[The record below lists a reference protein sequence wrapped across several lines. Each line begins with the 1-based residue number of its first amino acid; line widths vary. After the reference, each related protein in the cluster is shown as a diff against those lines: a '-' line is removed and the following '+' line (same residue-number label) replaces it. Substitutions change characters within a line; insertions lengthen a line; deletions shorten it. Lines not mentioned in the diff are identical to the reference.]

1 MEGSSRRW
9 STCDRRTTANSDS
22 FLLMSFATYP
32 NEMVGLADQIW
43 RQLESYHDTTY
54 FVQECREA
62 FKEVGIK
69 GGWARYFAGRAAPM
83 GEASAGAVVA
93 AFYNFAPRMVSNSIP
108 AAWEVATPA
117 QFIEARLVGIDRAM
131 RRLIAPWIDTKEIAE
146 TADALTQA
154 ALSADPAGKVL
165 FGANAGL
172 EVPSSPHL
180 KLFHAATLI
189 REHRGDLHNSILM
202 NNDISGVQAHVLMVA
217 LGHGSR
223 EDVIS
228 MRGWNE
234 AEWSLAKESLIER
247 SLIAPDATATVLGR
261 ELRISIELQTELAS
275 AKALSPLGTKR
286 AEAVLGVLVPIV
298 NELRKSG
305 ELPEFATLRE
315 EFGGQ

>member
-1 MEGSSRRW
+1 M
-9 STCDRRTTANSDS
+9 T
-22 FLLMSFATYP
+22 FATYP

-54 FVQECREA
+54 FVQECRDA

-83 GEASAGAVVA
+83 GAASAGAVTA
-93 AFYNFAPRMVSNSIP
+93 AFYNFSPKMVSNSIP

-117 QFIEARLVGIDRAM
+117 EFLQARLVGIDRAM
-131 RRLIAPWIDTKEIAE
+131 GRLITPWIDTKELAE
-146 TADALTQA
+146 TADAITEA
-154 ALSADPAGKVL
+154 VLSADPAGKVL

-172 EVPSSPHL
+172 EVPSDPHL

-189 REHRGDLHNSILM
+189 REHRGDVHNSILL
-202 NNDISGVQAHVLMVA
+202 NNDISGSQAHVLMVA
-217 LGHGSR
+217 LGHGTK

-234 AEWSLAKESLIER
+234 SEWASAKESLIER
-247 SLIAPDATATVLGR
+247 GLVATDSTATPLGK
-261 ELRISIELQTELAS
+261 ELRISIELQTELAA
-275 AKALSPLGTKR
+275 AKALNGLGTKR
-286 AEAVLGVLVPIV
+286 AEAVLGQLVSIV
-298 NELRKSG
+298 DQLRKSG
-305 ELPEFATLRE
+305 ELPDFATLRE